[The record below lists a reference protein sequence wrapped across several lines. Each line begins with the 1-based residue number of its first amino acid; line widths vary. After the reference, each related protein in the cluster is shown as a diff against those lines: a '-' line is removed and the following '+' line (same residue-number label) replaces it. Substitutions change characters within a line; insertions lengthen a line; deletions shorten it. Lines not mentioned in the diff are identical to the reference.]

1 MRLLKRAATAAE
13 FLYSHLK
20 NPSSHTYYPYDRRK
34 SNLGIYFDNIRWM
47 MRYGEINHFY
57 YLYGLDRKDGRNFD
71 DYLALRTFRR
81 LRDRANLVME
91 IEGRKANCTCLLRD
105 KFVFGKYLE
114 SLGFPTP
121 EVIALCDRRS
131 IMWLD
136 TQKTEPFESLM
147 RRDRINVFIKE
158 LLGECADGVYS
169 VRTENEKLYLNE
181 RQVTIEELRKTIKD
195 KCIIQERIY
204 QHQMMNELYPHSVNT
219 IRLVTAIC
227 GKEIIPLGAI
237 IRMGVNG
244 QCCDNL
250 ASGGVSAPID
260 LETGRLG
267 KEGLFRPAFGRR
279 TTHHPD
285 TGVAFGN
292 FQIPYFADAVQMAIR
307 LHGFFYGIH
316 SIGWDIAITNDR
328 PAFIE
333 GNDNWEIPTF
343 QAYDRHFKKKF
354 LAVLPKGRL

>member
-1 MRLLKRAATAAE
+1 MELLKRATTAAE
-13 FLYSHLK
+13 FLYFHLK
-20 NPSSHTYYPYDRRK
+20 NPSSHTYYPYNQRK
-34 SNLGIYFDNIRWM
+34 SNLEIYFDNLWWM
-47 MRYGEINHFY
+47 MRYCEINHFY
-57 YLYGLDRKDGRNFD
+57 YLYGLDRKDGRNSD

-91 IEGRKANCTCLLRD
+91 MGGRKANCTCLLRD
-105 KFVFGKYLE
+105 KFIFGEYLKV
-114 SLGFPTP
+114 LGFPTP
-121 EVIALCDRRS
+121 EIIALCDKQS

-136 TQKTEPFESLM
+136 TQKTEPLESLTQ
-147 RRDRINVFIKE
+147 RGRIDVFIKE

-169 VRTENEKLYLNE
+169 VRVENGKLCLNK
-181 RQVTIEELRKTIKD
+181 RRVTIEELRKTIKD

-204 QHQMMNELYPHSVNT
+204 QHQKMNELYPHSVNT
-219 IRLVTAIC
+219 IRLVTVIC

-237 IRMGVNG
+237 IRMGVKG

-250 ASGGVSAPID
+250 AAGGVSAPVD

-267 KEGLFRPAFGRR
+267 REGLFRPAFGRR

-285 TGVAFGN
+285 TGVAFYN
-292 FQIPYFADAVQMAIR
+292 FQIPYFEEAVQMSKK

-316 SIGWDIAITNDR
+316 SIGWDIAITKDG
-328 PAFIE
+328 PVFIE

-343 QAYDRHFKKKF
+343 QAYDRSFKKKF
-354 LAVLPKGRL
+354 LAVLPKG